1 MTRQELQAFI
11 DALIKMRDS
20 ATEEQAL
27 NASAIYPTWKPN
39 VNYESG
45 KRVCYEGVLYT
56 VLQTHTSQE
65 DWTPSNT
72 PSLFAKV
79 LIPDHIV
86 IPEWQQ
92 PDSTNAYMSG
102 DKVTHNG
109 KTWCSDVDNNVWE
122 PGVYGWTEVT
132 N

>member
-11 DALIKMRDS
+11 DALIRMRDS
-20 ATEEQAL
+20 ATDEQAL
-27 NASAIYPTWKPN
+27 NASAIYPNWKPN

-56 VLQTHTSQE
+56 VLQTHISQE

-72 PSLFAKV
+72 HSLFAKV
-79 LIPDHIV
+79 LILDHIV